1 MPRLTKSI
9 LLRDTRLLVANS
21 PIAMPFPRSKSVE
34 HNDNIGGFMSRAMK
48 LLTLVVAFAT
58 LVVAC
63 GDDDDSAT
71 TAAPAATETTA
82 AATETTAAAA
92 ETTAA
97 ATETTAAAADAPTE
111 LTMAL
116 VVASVVEE
124 PWYASMLDAMS
135 RAAEAAP
142 HGLTIKH
149 EYFEG
154 IDYADGER
162 VIRDLAI
169 SGKYGIILGHS
180 TYSDAV
186 AAVQDEFPDTLFA
199 FSGSGNEPT
208 GGNGYWIDMILH
220 EPAYVAGVAAGL
232 LSETNS
238 IGAVAAFPFGN
249 VTGPVNA
256 FFDGAL
262 SVKPDI
268 ETQVTYIES
277 WFDPARA
284 REAAEA
290 LITAG
295 ADSLYSA
302 STFGTFDA
310 IGDDDRVFGV
320 GDFTDQKALH
330 PGAVITSTIAL
341 WDPALNTLID
351 AWWDHNANG
360 VPMDGP
366 MERILF
372 LMPGGG
378 GDIAPFNEDL
388 VSAEIIEQVNA
399 VREQIMSGEVVVE
412 LDEESRE

>member
-1 MPRLTKSI
+1 
-9 LLRDTRLLVANS
+9 
-21 PIAMPFPRSKSVE
+21 
-34 HNDNIGGFMSRAMK
+34 MSRAMR
-48 LLTLVVAFAT
+48 LLVVLVAFAMV
-58 LVVAC
+58 VVAC
-63 GDDDDSAT
+63 GDDDDAT
-71 TAAPAATETTA
+71 TTAAATETTA
-82 AATETTAAAA
+82 AATETTAAVAG
-92 ETTAA
+92 
-97 ATETTAAAADAPTE
+97 PTE

-124 PWYASMLDAMS
+124 PWYSSMLAAME
-135 RAAEAAP
+135 RAAGAAP
-142 HGLTIKH
+142 YGLTINH

-169 SGKYGIILGHS
+169 SGKYGIVVAHS
-180 TYSDAV
+180 TYSDAI
-186 AAVQDEFPDTLFA
+186 AAVKDEFPDMLFA

-208 GGNGYWIDMILH
+208 GGNGYWIDMVLH

-232 LSETNS
+232 LTETNS

-262 SVKPDI
+262 SVNPDI

-277 WFDPARA
+277 WFDPSRA

-320 GDFTDQKALH
+320 GDFTDQVDLN
-330 PGAVITSTIAL
+330 PTAVITSTIAL
-341 WDPALNTLID
+341 WDPALTALID

-360 VPMDGP
+360 VAYDGP

-372 LMPGGG
+372 FMPDGG
-378 GDIAPFNEDL
+378 GDIAPFNEAL
-388 VSAEIIEQVNA
+388 VPEDIRTQAMEARDQII
-399 VREQIMSGEVVVE
+399 SGELVVE

>member
-1 MPRLTKSI
+1 MANLPTSLPSGSETQDTTGGLMNRTMK
-9 LLRDTRLLVANS
+9 LLVLLVAF
-21 PIAMPFPRSKSVE
+21 AMV
-34 HNDNIGGFMSRAMK
+34 
-48 LLTLVVAFAT
+48 
-58 LVVAC
+58 VVAC
-63 GDDDDSAT
+63 GDDDDAT
-71 TAAPAATETTA
+71 TTAAATETTA
-82 AATETTAAAA
+82 AATETTAAA

-97 ATETTAAAADAPTE
+97 PAATTAAPAEGPTE

-124 PWYASMLDAMS
+124 PWYSSMLAAME
-135 RAAEAAP
+135 RAATASP
-142 HGLTIKH
+142 YGLTVNH
-149 EYFEG
+149 EYFEN

-169 SGKYGIILGHS
+169 SGKYGIVVAHS
-180 TYSDAV
+180 TYSDAI
-186 AAVQDEFPDTLFA
+186 AAVKDDFPDMLFA

-208 GGNGYWIDMILH
+208 GGNGYWIDMVLH
-220 EPAYVAGVAAGL
+220 EPAYIAGVAAGL
-232 LSETNS
+232 LSETNF

-277 WFDPARA
+277 WFDPSRA

-310 IGDDDRVFGV
+310 IGDADRVFGV
-320 GDFTDQKALH
+320 GDFTDQVDLN
-330 PGAVITSTIAL
+330 PTAVITSTIAL
-341 WDPALNTLID
+341 WDPALTVLID

-360 VPMDGP
+360 VAYDGP

-372 LMPGGG
+372 LMDGGG
-378 GDIAPFNEDL
+378 GDIAPFNEAL
-388 VSAEIIEQVNA
+388 VSEDIRAQAMEARDQII
-399 VREQIMSGEVVVE
+399 SGELVVV

>member
-1 MPRLTKSI
+1 M
-9 LLRDTRLLVANS
+9 N
-21 PIAMPFPRSKSVE
+21 
-34 HNDNIGGFMSRAMK
+34 RATK

-71 TAAPAATETTA
+71 TAAPAPAETTA

-92 ETTAA
+92 GTTAA
-97 ATETTAAAADAPTE
+97 ATETTVAAADAPTE

-142 HGLTIKH
+142 YGLTINH

-162 VIRDLAI
+162 VIRDLAV
-169 SGKYGIILGHS
+169 SGKYGIIVAHS
-180 TYSDAV
+180 TYSDAI
-186 AAVQDEFPDTLFA
+186 AAVRDEFPDMLFS
-199 FSGSGNEPT
+199 FSGAGNQPI
-208 GGNGYWIDMILH
+208 GGNGYWIDMVLH

-262 SVKPDI
+262 SVNPDI

-277 WFDPARA
+277 WFDPSRA

-310 IGDDDRVFGV
+310 IGEDDRVFGV
-320 GDFTDQKALH
+320 GDFTDQEALN
-330 PGAVITSTIAL
+330 PTAVMTSTIAL

-351 AWWDHNANG
+351 AWWEHNANG
-360 VPMDGP
+360 VPYDGQTDVP
-366 MERILF
+366 LKFSM
-372 LMPGGG
+372 GDGG
-378 GDIAPFNEDL
+378 GDLAPFNEAL
-388 VSAEIIEQVNA
+388 VPEDIRTQAMEVRDQII
-399 VREQIMSGEVVVE
+399 SGDVVVV
-412 LDEESRE
+412 LDEEARG

>member
-1 MPRLTKSI
+1 M
-9 LLRDTRLLVANS
+9 RLLV
-21 PIAMPFPRSKSVE
+21 
-34 HNDNIGGFMSRAMK
+34 
-48 LLTLVVAFAT
+48 LLVAFAMV
-58 LVVAC
+58 VVAC
-63 GDDDDSAT
+63 GDDDDAT
-71 TAAPAATETTA
+71 TTAAATETTA

-97 ATETTAAAADAPTE
+97 PAATTAAPAEGPTE

-116 VVASVVEE
+116 VVAAVVEE
-124 PWYASMLDAMS
+124 PWYSSMLAAMD
-135 RAAEAAP
+135 RAAAASP
-142 HGLTIKH
+142 YGLTINH
-149 EYFEG
+149 EYFEN

-169 SGKYGIILGHS
+169 SGKYDIVVAHS
-180 TYSDAV
+180 TYSDAI
-186 AAVQDEFPDTLFA
+186 AAVKDDFPDMLFA

-208 GGNGYWIDMILH
+208 GGNGYWIDLILH
-220 EPAYVAGVAAGL
+220 EPAYIAGVAAGL

-262 SVKPDI
+262 SVNPDI
-268 ETQVTYIES
+268 ETNVTYIES

-310 IGDDDRVFGV
+310 IGEDDRVFGV
-320 GDFTDQKALH
+320 GDFTDQEALN
-330 PGAVITSTIAL
+330 PTAVITSTIAL
-341 WDPALNTLID
+341 WDPALNALID

-360 VPMDGP
+360 VAYDGP
-366 MERILF
+366 MERIMF
-372 LMPGGG
+372 LMPDGG
-378 GDIAPFNEDL
+378 GDIAPFNEAL
-388 VSAEIIEQVNA
+388 VSEDIRTQAME
-399 VREQIMSGEVVVE
+399 VRDQIMSGELVYE
-412 LDEESRE
+412 NDEESRD